1 MKRLITVLIA
11 LNLFIVASYAQSRV
25 SGTVVTQSES
35 ETVSGAMVT
44 LLKNDSIPVAQTQTD
59 INGKFSVDS
68 LPNGKIIVRVSAIGY
83 KPERIAIIGNGVNI
97 NVGYVYLTESAVNL
111 SEVTVYGSGVIE
123 KVDRYIVLPSPEE
136 LERSA
141 RSIDLLGKLDLP
153 GLRVNT
159 VLETI
164 TVEDRTPVYQVNG
177 RPQSMQRILNI
188 NPNDILRIEYSNIPG
203 IRYLERGA
211 SGIINIILRQIPQG
225 GSVMAS
231 VNSALTTGNLNGG
244 LMASY
249 NYKKSEFVLSY
260 SANWRDYDKW
270 KQNSSESFVNQAT
283 RTIDRTQVGK
293 NSKMAYLDNN
303 IALDY
308 TYQPDINTMLSAS
321 FKNGIGTNSNYNNGY
336 LSETVKGETV
346 NYDKYSG
353 NKGNYYTPNL
363 DLFFSKKLK
372 NKQSLEFNLVGT
384 ISTNVYDR
392 TLRYEYVNNLPDKL
406 ILNNVDN
413 NGWRTAGEA
422 VYAKELKKV
431 ALRLGVQ
438 YAHNYDKSQYKENNQ
453 LSELVSDNTYVYG
466 EIKGRLGKAS
476 YSLGT
481 GVKLFSVNNM
491 TDSKTYVRNLTT
503 GNILI
508 PLMKGLSLN
517 YVIMYK
523 PTLPSLNELS
533 PVSQT
538 VDDIVQTKGNPD
550 LKPSDWL
557 YNRFLIRYNNNKGFT
572 AALWLKYGHTFN
584 PIINTYRYNNANK
597 MFVSSPNNENYQD
610 EMGIQLNLGYRGLFN
625 HLSIFAECS
634 WNRYSVNGAGFNHI
648 LNNFV
653 SFIEAEAYWGNWVV
667 GGNVKITPN
676 KYFSG
681 ENLITNDAWNSVYVQ
696 YKLKNFYFM
705 ARISNIFKSDGWSY
719 VSENLSS
726 AHPSY
731 SKVTIVSNANMVSL
745 GVTYK
750 VNFGKSFNKGRKT
763 LKNDGYES
771 GMKKVE

>member
-1 MKRLITVLIA
+1 MKKLITVLA
-11 LNLFIVASYAQSRV
+11 LNLIIVASYAQSRV

-59 INGKFSVDS
+59 NNGKFTVDS
-68 LPNGKIIVRVSAIGY
+68 LPSGKIIVRVSAIGY
-83 KPERIAIIGNGVNI
+83 KPERIAIIGNGENI

-141 RSIDLLGKLDLP
+141 KSIDLLGKLDLP

-159 VLETI
+159 VLESI

-177 RPQSMQRILNI
+177 RPQSLYRILNI

-203 IRYLERGA
+203 IRYLESGA
-211 SGIINIILRQIPQG
+211 SGIVNIILREIPQG
-225 GSVMAS
+225 GSVIAS
-231 VNSALTTGNLNGG
+231 AKSALISESIDGS

-260 SANWRDYDKW
+260 YENWRNHYKW
-270 KQNSSESFVNQAT
+270 KQNSTESFISPVRA
-283 RTIDRTQVGK
+283 IDRAQVGK
-293 NSKMAYLDNN
+293 DSKMSFMDNN

-308 TYQPDINTMLSAS
+308 TYQPDVNTMLSAS
-321 FKNGIGTNSNYNNGY
+321 FKNGIGTNNECNNGL
-336 LSETVKGETV
+336 LSETDGSETK
-346 NYDKYSG
+346 NYDKYSER
-353 NKGNYYTPNL
+353 KGNYYTPNL

-384 ISTNVYDR
+384 ISTSSYDR
-392 TLRYEYVNNLPDKL
+392 TLRYVYTTLPEDL

-431 ALRLGVQ
+431 SLRFGVQ
-438 YAHNYDKSQYKENNQ
+438 YAHNYDKSKYEENNQ

-466 EIKGRLGKAS
+466 EVKGRLGKAS

-481 GVKLFSVNNM
+481 GVKLFSVNDM

-508 PLMKGLSLN
+508 PLAKGFSLN

-523 PTLPSLNELS
+523 PTLPSLNQLS
-533 PVSQT
+533 SVLQT

-550 LKPSDWL
+550 IKPSDWL
-557 YNRFLIRYNNNKGFT
+557 YNRFLLRYNNNKGFT

-584 PIINTYRYNNANK
+584 PIISTYRYNSTNK

-610 EMGIQLNLGYRGLFN
+610 QMGVQLNLGYRGIFN
-625 HLSIFAECS
+625 HINIFAECS
-634 WNRYSVNGAGFNHI
+634 WNRYSIDGAGFNHI
-648 LNNFV
+648 LNNFE
-653 SFIEAEAYWGNWVV
+653 SFIEAEVYWGNWIV
-667 GGNVKITPN
+667 GGNVKITPT

-681 ENLITNDAWNSVYVQ
+681 ENLITDHAWNSVYVQ
-696 YKLKNFYFM
+696 YKFKDFYFM
-705 ARISNIFKSDGWSY
+705 ASISNVFEKEGLRT
-719 VSENLSS
+719 VSKNLSS
-726 AHPSY
+726 VHPNY
-731 SKVTIVSNANMVSL
+731 SKTINGDYANIVML
-745 GVTYK
+745 GITYR

-763 LKNDGYES
+763 LKNDDYES

>member
-1 MKRLITVLIA
+1 MKKLIIVLA
-11 LNLFIVASYAQSRV
+11 LNLIIVASYAQSRV

-59 INGKFSVDS
+59 NNGKFTVDS
-68 LPNGKIIVRVSAIGY
+68 LPSGKIIVRVSAIGY

-159 VLETI
+159 VRESI

-203 IRYLERGA
+203 IRYLESGA
-211 SGIINIILRQIPQG
+211 SGIINIILREIPQG

-231 VNSALTTGNLNGG
+231 VSSALTTGFINGG

-260 SANWRDYDKW
+260 NANWRDYDKW
-270 KQNSSESFVNQAT
+270 KQNSTESYISPVA
-283 RTIDRTQVGK
+283 RAIDRAQVGK
-293 NSKMAYLDNN
+293 DSKMADLSNN

-321 FKNGIGTNSNYNNGY
+321 FKNGIGTNSDYNNGL
-336 LSETVKGETV
+336 LSEMDGSETK
-346 NYDKYSG
+346 NYDKYSER
-353 NKGNYYTPNL
+353 KGNYYTPNL

-384 ISTNVYDR
+384 ISTSSYDR
-392 TLRYEYVNNLPDKL
+392 TLRYVYTTLPEDL

-422 VYAKELKKV
+422 VYTKELKKV
-431 ALRLGVQ
+431 SLRFGVQ
-438 YAHNYDKSQYKENNQ
+438 YAHNYDKSKYEENNQ

-466 EIKGRLGKAS
+466 EVKGRLGKAS

-481 GVKLFSVNNM
+481 GVKLFSVNDM

-508 PLMKGLSLN
+508 PLAKGFSLN

-523 PTLPSLNELS
+523 PTLPSLNQLS
-533 PVSQT
+533 SVLQT
-538 VDDIVQTKGNPD
+538 VDDIVQTKGNPG

-557 YNRFLIRYNNNKGFT
+557 YNRFLLRYNNNKGFT

-584 PIINTYRYNNANK
+584 PIISTYRYNSTNK

-610 EMGIQLNLGYRGLFN
+610 EMGVQLNLGYRGIFN
-625 HLSIFAECS
+625 HINIFAECS

-648 LNNFV
+648 LNNFE
-653 SFIEAEAYWGNWVV
+653 SFIEVEAFWGNWTV
-667 GGNVKITPN
+667 GGDVKITPK

-681 ENLITNDAWNSVYVQ
+681 ENLITDDAWNSVYVQ
-696 YKLKNFYFM
+696 YKFKDFYFT
-705 ARISNIFKSDGWSY
+705 ASISNLFKNDGWSY

-726 AHPSY
+726 VHPSY
-731 SKVTIVSNANMVSL
+731 SKITIANNANMVRL

-750 VNFGKSFNKGRKT
+750 VNFGKSFKKGRKT
-763 LKNDGYES
+763 LKNDDYES
-771 GMKKVE
+771 GMTKVE